1 MLYVRYPLSLR
12 QVEDLPFV
20 RGIDICYETV
30 RYWWN
35 RFGPLFAAEIRR
47 RRVDH
52 HWYSNWRGHLDEV
65 FVRINGET
73 HYLWRAVDHEGELLE
88 VLATKRRDRRA
99 ALRFLRR
106 AMKRY
111 GRPATVVTD
120 GLPSYRAA
128 MTVIGNAAART
139 CGRWLNNRAENS
151 HQPFRRREGA
161 MARFRDVKTLQKF
174 AAVHA
179 SIHNH
184 FNHER
189 HLNRRDI
196 FKQARAAA
204 LAEWRQLAA

>member
-1 MLYVRYPLSLR
+1 
-12 QVEDLPFV
+12 
-20 RGIDICYETV
+20 
-30 RYWWN
+30 
-35 RFGPLFAAEIRR
+35 
-47 RRVDH
+47 
-52 HWYSNWRGHLDEV
+52 
-65 FVRINGET
+65 
-73 HYLWRAVDHEGELLE
+73 
-88 VLATKRRDRRA
+88 
-99 ALRFLRR
+99 
-106 AMKRY
+106 MKRY
-111 GRPATVVTD
+111 GRPASIVTD

-151 HQPFRRREGA
+151 HQPFRRREAA
-161 MARFRDVKTLQKF
+161 MANFRGVKTLQKF

-189 HLNRRDI
+189 HLNHRDI